1 MGVACAPA
9 CEKNFAFIGY
19 VITIGIFKK
28 KSIWGLMH
36 NDAAVCENQ
45 TRGNTKLVCKGCE
58 FICNIVAVGIFAD
71 NNLISALALGL
82 KFVGVINGECDP

>member
-1 MGVACAPA
+1 MSVACAPA

-19 VITIGIFKK
+19 VITVGIFKE

-45 TRGNTKLVCKGCE
+45 TCGDTKLVCKGCE
-58 FICNIVAVGIFAD
+58 FICNIIAVGIFAD
-71 NNLISALALGL
+71 NYFISALALGL